1 MSISAVSSNV
11 TAYQTNA
18 QNSFRERRAD
28 FQQLAQ
34 ALQSGNMTGAQQAF
48 AALQQA
54 GSSSGAQGQS
64 SPPSG
69 QSNPLAND
77 FSTLGQA
84 LQAGDLS
91 SAQKAFA
98 TLQQDMQGIRQAHH
112 HHHHGGVQNAAAS
125 AVSGLSATG
134 GVATSGDNDSSPG
147 LKVNT
152 TA

>member
-11 TAYQTNA
+11 TAYQTNT
-18 QNSFRERRAD
+18 QNSFQQRRAD

-34 ALQSGNMTGAQQAF
+34 ALQSGDLSGAQQAF

-54 GSSSGAQGQS
+54 GSSSGTQGQG

-69 QSNPLAND
+69 QNNPLASD
-77 FSTLGQA
+77 LSTLGQA
-84 LQAGDLS
+84 LQSGDLS

-98 TLQQDMQGIRQAHH
+98 TLQQDMQGMRQAHH
-112 HHHHGGVQNAAAS
+112 HHHHGGVQGAAAS
-125 AVSGLSATG
+125 VVSGLSATEG
-134 GVATSGDNDSSPG
+134 AATSADNDSSG
-147 LKVNT
+147 VKINT